1 MKIKYSWP
9 SKQGKYTILVIQSTL
24 IGLSSVIKA
33 YIIFFFFFFLFQILQ
48 KLIHE
53 TCRNPANIN
62 KNLEQTNSTDKSPL
76 IL

>member
-9 SKQGKYTILVIQSTL
+9 SKQGKYTILVIQSSL

-33 YIIFFFFFFLFQILQ
+33 YIMFFFFQILQ

-62 KNLEQTNSTDKSPL
+62 KNLEQTNSTDKSLL
-76 IL
+76 ILA

>member
-33 YIIFFFFFFLFQILQ
+33 YIKFFFFFQILQ

-62 KNLEQTNSTDKSPL
+62 KNLEQTNSTDKSLL
-76 IL
+76 ILA